1 MRPGER
7 FALAVILGAGVLV
20 FGTAG
25 ATAYAWRRAGNVRI
39 EVHGTGQGGDDFSM
53 RLPGLVVNAAIAL
66 CPLPTDPEFETRL
79 ADVAPA
85 LRAVAERL
93 ATLPDVV
100 LVDVHDDGG
109 TVRVEKSGPDL
120 VIRVVSRV
128 ERIDVTVPVES
139 VRLLLA
145 KLQA

>member
-1 MRPGER
+1 MKSGER

-25 ATAYAWRRAGNVRI
+25 ATAYAWHRAGNVSI
-39 EVHGTGQGGDDFSM
+39 EVHGTGPCRDDFSM
-53 RLPGLVVNAAIAL
+53 RLPGLIVNAAIAL
-66 CPLPTDPEFETRL
+66 CPLPADAEFQTRL
-79 ADVAPA
+79 AQVAPA

-100 LVDVHDDGG
+100 LVDVDNDGG

-120 VIRVVSRV
+120 VIRVVSPV
-128 ERIDVTVPVES
+128 QRIDVTVPVES

-145 KLQA
+145 KLEA

>member
-1 MRPGER
+1 MRSGER
-7 FALAVILGAGVLV
+7 LALAVVVVLGVLV

-25 ATAYAWRRAGNVRI
+25 ATAYAWHRAGNVRI
-39 EVHGTGQGGDDFSM
+39 EIHGTGQGGDDFSVK
-53 RLPGLVVNAAIAL
+53 LPGLIVNAAIAL
-66 CPLPTDPEFETRL
+66 CPLPKDAELKTRL

-85 LRAVAERL
+85 LRVVADRL

-109 TVRVEKSGPDL
+109 SVRVEKSGPDL
-120 VIRVVSRV
+120 VIRVVSAV

-139 VRLLLA
+139 VRLLLS
-145 KLQA
+145 KLEA